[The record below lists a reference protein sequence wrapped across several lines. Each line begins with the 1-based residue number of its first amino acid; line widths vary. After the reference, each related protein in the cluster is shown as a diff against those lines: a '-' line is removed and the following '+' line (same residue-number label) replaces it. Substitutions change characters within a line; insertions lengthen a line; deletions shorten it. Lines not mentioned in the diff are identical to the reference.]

1 MGGEEVPDITPA
13 GSDGSSSPPPVFTCP
28 MMDAVEEK
36 RKDALMAAWA
46 GVVVAILGILS
57 WNTYGFLA
65 CGVGAIV
72 FGLYARPFAPMEA
85 NADFVAGGMLLA
97 ILVLRFAGV
106 L

>member
-13 GSDGSSSPPPVFTCP
+13 GAEGSSSPPPVFECP
-28 MMDAVEEK
+28 LMDAVEEK
-36 RKDALMAAWA
+36 RKEARMAAWA
-46 GVVVAILGILS
+46 GVFVAILGVLS
-57 WNTYGFLA
+57 WSTYGFLA
-65 CGVGAIV
+65 CGVGALA